1 MPRSCSAS
9 RNPPPPSLNHLIRFV
24 FWGRSVRNCEIKTL
38 PLSLYQVM
46 HPLKAKITI
55 DKSTPV
61 MQMNT
66 MLEHCICW
74 VYWSLWL
81 ILKHG
86 LSLNNT
92 YWYTG
97 KITLNIRFLLAME
110 SGGFNHDPPNGTA
123 FLVRT
128 WFLIPNQLTIF
139 LIQCCSLQES
149 LTGLMSDPS
158 PVSTQGSRW
167 ATFCIF
173 HFLYGLA
180 TDVVKCEDVWRYCVV
195 VLLLWW

>member
-9 RNPPPPSLNHLIRFV
+9 RNTPPPSLNHLIRFV
-24 FWGRSVRNCEIKTL
+24 FWGRSVRNREIKTL

-139 LIQCCSLQES
+139 LIHCCSLQES

-158 PVSTQGSRW
+158 SVST
-167 ATFCIF
+167 
-173 HFLYGLA
+173 
-180 TDVVKCEDVWRYCVV
+180 
-195 VLLLWW
+195 